1 MSPNSKNT
9 FSYAITVSQRTIEN
23 HWEKDSVLSA
33 PTKTYLSTVSC
44 KMFLKIFSKFLF
56 SVFKNIHFIF
66 YFAAAADARVNSI
79 LKRENMKVYLSRK
92 KTDE

>member
-1 MSPNSKNT
+1 MFPNSKNA
-9 FSYAITVSQRTIEN
+9 FSHAITVSQRTIEN
-23 HWEKDSVLSA
+23 HWEKDYVLSA

-44 KMFLKIFSKFLF
+44 KMFLKILSKFLV
-56 SVFKNIHFIF
+56 SVFKNIHLIL

-79 LKRENMKVYLSRK
+79 LKRENMKVYLSRR